1 MRDTALIAI
10 GRGGGEE
17 LFVGL
22 RVFGGDGLGVGFE
35 EALDGVED
43 GGAVFG
49 FEDLFAEGAAA
60 GDSVSEP
67 AGELFHFA
75 DTVAVALLAGDLA

>member
-1 MRDTALIAI
+1 M
-10 GRGGGEE
+10 
-17 LFVGL
+17 GL
-22 RVFGGDGLGVGFE
+22 E

-60 GDSVSEP
+60 GDSVGEP
-67 AGELFHFA
+67 AGELLHLA
-75 DTVAVALLAGDLA
+75 DAVAVALLASDLA